1 MKWTC
6 GTCLDERF
14 DGGKRLVDDE
24 VVGNEGLDIHDDIV
38 AYDDDRSC
46 ADYRLVLH
54 DELHVWKIKQ
64 KVGILDVCIYST
76 VMPNLS
82 ACTQKNKYLHV
93 KFISDTLG
101 VWNRPYSPL
110 NKRTPSF

>member
-1 MKWTC
+1 MYHIYQNSTYKAYPYQNLRLQWTW

-24 VVGNEGLDIHDDIV
+24 VVGNEGPDIHDDIV

-54 DELHVWKIKQ
+54 DELHV
-64 KVGILDVCIYST
+64 
-76 VMPNLS
+76 
-82 ACTQKNKYLHV
+82 
-93 KFISDTLG
+93 
-101 VWNRPYSPL
+101 
-110 NKRTPSF
+110 

>member
-1 MKWTC
+1 MAENGRKAAIYHSLSFPNSLYNWQNLNFCLKWTW

-24 VVGNEGLDIHDDIV
+24 VVGNEGPDIHDDIV

-54 DELHVWKIKQ
+54 DELHV
-64 KVGILDVCIYST
+64 
-76 VMPNLS
+76 
-82 ACTQKNKYLHV
+82 
-93 KFISDTLG
+93 
-101 VWNRPYSPL
+101 
-110 NKRTPSF
+110 